1 MFCGFAIRSREIV
14 ICYGLGGLQIPWF
27 DRSNLFLRR
36 ISNPSGRLAVYGTP
50 SEGVGCLAVC
60 VGCLARVWD
69 AWRGDERHIR
79 RGGIVLLFNRG
90 KFYGFSNFCIFFLE
104 FSEKNRKFAIRY
116 QLSQYFAM
124 GKYINPFTDWGFKR
138 LFGQEFS
145 KDLLISF
152 LNDLLV
158 DEMHIRDVT
167 FKDKEQ
173 LADSK
178 DLRGCIFD
186 IYCETDD
193 GNHFIVEMQNRWVPF
208 FVNRSIY
215 YASKAI
221 VGQRKKTI
229 DQKPALY
236 QLMPVYVVCL
246 MNFMPKDNAVSK
258 FRTDVALYEKGSQDV
273 FSDNLHFIY
282 LSLPFFDKKAEECES
297 DFDKWIYVLKHM
309 EALERMPF
317 TAQKKIFKRLAEL
330 ADSRCL
336 SQEEQE
342 KYDESLKAADDYY
355 GVLMSYYMNG
365 IDEGEAKGFAKGEAK
380 GFAKGEARG
389 SYHKSLD
396 IAKKM
401 LLKGMDDDSIMELT
415 GLTHEQLHQ
424 LKS

>member
-1 MFCGFAIRSREIV
+1 M
-14 ICYGLGGLQIPWF
+14 
-27 DRSNLFLRR
+27 
-36 ISNPSGRLAVYGTP
+36 
-50 SEGVGCLAVC
+50 
-60 VGCLARVWD
+60 
-69 AWRGDERHIR
+69 
-79 RGGIVLLFNRG
+79 LFNRG
-90 KFYGFSNFCIFFLE
+90 KFYGFSIFCIFFLE

-229 DQKPALY
+229 EQKPALY

-365 IDEGEAKGFAKGEAK
+365 IDEGEAKGFAKGEA
-380 GFAKGEARG
+380 RG

-415 GLTHEQLHQ
+415 GLTHEQLLQ

>member
-27 DRSNLFLRR
+27 DRSNFFLRR
-36 ISNPSGRLAVYGTP
+36 ISNPSGRLAG
-50 SEGVGCLAVC
+50 
-60 VGCLARVWD
+60 VWD
-69 AWRGDERHIR
+69 VWRGDERHIR
-79 RGGIVLLFNRG
+79 WGGIVLLFNRG
-90 KFYGFSNFCIFFLE
+90 KFYGFSIFCIFFLE

-158 DEMHIRDVT
+158 DEMHIRNVT

-246 MNFMPKDNAVSK
+246 MYLMRKDNAV
-258 FRTDVALYEKGSQDV
+258 
-273 FSDNLHFIY
+273 
-282 LSLPFFDKKAEECES
+282 
-297 DFDKWIYVLKHM
+297 
-309 EALERMPF
+309 
-317 TAQKKIFKRLAEL
+317 
-330 ADSRCL
+330 
-336 SQEEQE
+336 
-342 KYDESLKAADDYY
+342 
-355 GVLMSYYMNG
+355 
-365 IDEGEAKGFAKGEAK
+365 
-380 GFAKGEARG
+380 
-389 SYHKSLD
+389 
-396 IAKKM
+396 
-401 LLKGMDDDSIMELT
+401 
-415 GLTHEQLHQ
+415 
-424 LKS
+424 

>member
-1 MFCGFAIRSREIV
+1 M
-14 ICYGLGGLQIPWF
+14 
-27 DRSNLFLRR
+27 
-36 ISNPSGRLAVYGTP
+36 
-50 SEGVGCLAVC
+50 
-60 VGCLARVWD
+60 
-69 AWRGDERHIR
+69 
-79 RGGIVLLFNRG
+79 
-90 KFYGFSNFCIFFLE
+90 E

-167 FKDKEQ
+167 F
-173 LADSK
+173 
-178 DLRGCIFD
+178 
-186 IYCETDD
+186 
-193 GNHFIVEMQNRWVPF
+193 
-208 FVNRSIY
+208 
-215 YASKAI
+215 
-221 VGQRKKTI
+221 
-229 DQKPALY
+229 
-236 QLMPVYVVCL
+236 
-246 MNFMPKDNAVSK
+246 
-258 FRTDVALYEKGSQDV
+258 
-273 FSDNLHFIY
+273 
-282 LSLPFFDKKAEECES
+282 PFFDKKAEECES

-365 IDEGEAKGFAKGEAK
+365 IDEGVAKGEAKGFAKGEAK
-380 GFAKGEARG
+380 GFAKGEARGFAKGEARGFAKGEAKG